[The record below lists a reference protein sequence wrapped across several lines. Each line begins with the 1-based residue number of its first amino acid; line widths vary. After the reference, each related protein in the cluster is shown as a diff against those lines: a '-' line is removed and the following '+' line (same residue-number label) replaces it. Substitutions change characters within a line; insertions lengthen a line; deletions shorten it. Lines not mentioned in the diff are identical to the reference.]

1 MLDRLPRLPAG
12 REGAARA
19 AALAALAA
27 LLQVQQGPPRARED
41 AAGGLG
47 AAAAKLGLPVRAPST
62 RSQPWPSRAPAPTRR
77 KPLLPVAWRPRAQPQ
92 AALRRGAQGAPRR
105 RARFMG
111 PRPPPRAG
119 ARAAAAPGPLLHAAR
134 GGRRRLGVVALAR
147 AGARLIL
154 VPQLSP
160 YSSTTHASGSPC
172 SKHAQARLTAP
183 RGMPLM
189 RFSEHARGAAA
200 PREPAAAGRWP
211 APAGRAGREP
221 ARAAALTAA
230 PPRSRAQAQA
240 LLLHVLI
247 VALVAEGG
255 ELGAA
260 QFERLRAALRA
271 APADLAGL
279 YRCAPPGA
287 GRGRAGA
294 WAGQRLVG
302 GGLWPARPRVATLHG
317 PDAPFCS
324 AALLPA
330 NRAWAIC
337 PRAWLATR
345 PIKLSAAQA
354 SCVGEAGAAAPARN

>member
-1 MLDRLPRLPAG
+1 VHSRKRPYG
-12 REGAARA
+12 EEH
-19 AALAALAA
+19 
-27 LLQVQQGPPRARED
+27 RAR
-41 AAGGLG
+41 LG
-47 AAAAKLGLPVRAPST
+47 
-62 RSQPWPSRAPAPTRR
+62 
-77 KPLLPVAWRPRAQPQ
+77 
-92 AALRRGAQGAPRR
+92 GAPVSWDRARR
-105 RARFMG
+105 RAQEPVLR
-111 PRPPPRAG
+111 
-119 ARAAAAPGPLLHAAR
+119 PLLDRFFTRHEADGGGWEWSRSREQAR
-134 GGRRRLGVVALAR
+134 
-147 AGARLIL
+147 ARLIL